1 MMAYP
6 PPGGY
11 NPYAYQNPYQQNP
24 YCGGYTY
31 SNSAYNVN
39 YGQQQQAYNQY
50 YSQPQMQQA
59 PPSQQTNIVY
69 NMMFNSDAA
78 FQQAGAECLGM
89 DLDDV
94 EVSDVEDEEEEEDE
108 DEDVKETRKKFKKKC
123 KKRQKIAQKV
133 AEKCAEEDDFLE
145 RVRASYI
152 GRLAGH
158 LVKDGTI
165 DPTEGTVKPYKT
177 YDAEDPVVA
186 FINEKE
192 GLDITGNDWD
202 AERDCMYF
210 DEAMQG
216 LGTNEEAIIHI
227 CATRCNSQRQE
238 LKKMFKTAFGKDLI
252 ETLDGEVSG
261 DFSEVLFALFEP
273 PALFDALNIKKAI
286 QGLGT
291 DESVLIEILLTRTN
305 AQIEEMKSVY
315 GSINPDDCA
324 TDKDL
329 ECNIEDDTSGDLKR
343 ILISAAQGNRAEVK
357 EEKLNDAVVPVMFH
371 DEETDEDLP
380 TGAFTIDM
388 EKLIDPDRAQADA
401 EVLFNAGVDRFGTDE
416 DDFIRIFALRDTYQ
430 LRETYNRYVKLT
442 QCDIENSVEGEFS
455 SHSQMALITL
465 IKSIKCRPKYFAERL
480 TWTMEGLGTKDK
492 DLIRI
497 IVGRSEID
505 MVQIKEIFLEKNK
518 QTLWNWIKDDCS
530 GDYKALLQRIVGRD

>member
-1 MMAYP
+1 MAYP

-94 EVSDVEDEEEEEDE
+94 EVSDIEDEEEEEDE

-152 GRLAGH
+152 GRLASH
-158 LVKDGTI
+158 LAKDGTI

-227 CATRCNSQRQE
+227 CATRSNSQRQE

-273 PALFDALNIKKAI
+273 PALYDALNIKKAI

-401 EVLFNAGVDRFGTDE
+401 EVLFNAGVDSFGTDE

-465 IKSIKCRPKYFAERL
+465 SKLIGIKIS
-480 TWTMEGLGTKDK
+480 
-492 DLIRI
+492 
-497 IVGRSEID
+497 SQID

-530 GDYKALLQRIVGRD
+530 GDYKALLQRIVGKN